1 MKTILKNLF
10 GCAGSCDTQD
20 LLFLLRREGSL
31 VSACGTWS
39 SDQGLNL
46 GLLGREHSLSHWST
60 SKSLV
65 FESLQEKGATE
76 DEAVGWNHRL
86 NRHEFDEVPS
96 SAESLPF
103 PFLPAQLG
111 VQRQGTW
118 SLPTVDSGPCRA
130 VGSYQQ
136 ASPHRLDGHV
146 GLGPGVS
153 DPALQGPD
161 VGPSCS
167 WPAANPGR
175 PGLPHS
181 PGPDAGVG
189 VHLSRPTLPHQCR
202 GVASP

>member
-1 MKTILKNLF
+1 M
-10 GCAGSCDTQD
+10 
-20 LLFLLRREGSL
+20 LRREGSL
-31 VSACGTWS
+31 VSVCGAWS

-60 SKSLV
+60 RKSLV
-65 FESLQEKGATE
+65 FESLQKGATE

-86 NRHEFDEVPS
+86 NGHEFDEVPS
-96 SAESLPF
+96 SAEPLPF
-103 PFLPAQLG
+103 PFRPAPPACPAGSPAPRDTVPAHCGLLPAS
-111 VQRQGTW
+111 VPR
-118 SLPTVDSGPCRA
+118 
-130 VGSYQQ
+130 
-136 ASPHRLDGHV
+136 RLDGHV

-161 VGPSCS
+161 GGPPCS
-167 WPAANPGR
+167 RPAANPGQ